1 MESVHRALKIARDPS
16 HSRASQVL
24 ARLIEALKHDHP
36 IRLSELDD
44 LGYDDCHLAL
54 QLILDWR
61 VARHYFDRL

>member
-1 MESVHRALKIARDPS
+1 MESIHRALKIVRDPS
-16 HSRASQVL
+16 RGGAGQVL

-36 IRLSELDD
+36 ISLSELDA